1 MRIGYHRRRL
11 ASFAA
16 GMKLAKQLEAQSREP
31 EAALRRRQ
39 QTQLE
44 ALVRHAREQSPFYRE
59 RLPDGP
65 VVLDRLPVLEKPEL
79 MERYDDV
86 VIDRRLHRDELL
98 AWIESR
104 RRDELLH
111 GAYRVMTT
119 SGSSGRKGLFVYDQ
133 AGWASIAA
141 HFLRI
146 TAWLGVVPR
155 LPRRRMAMLGAPSPT
170 HMSVQ
175 GSVTLRVGAHRVLAV
190 PVTQP
195 IEQQVAALN
204 AFRPDFLNA
213 YPSAAVR
220 LAEEQEAGR
229 LRLSLENMS
238 TSSELLTPAMAERLE
253 AAFGVRPFNVYASTE
268 GLFGA
273 ECERHD
279 GVHLFE
285 DVALVE
291 NVDEHGR
298 AVPAGEPGARVLVT
312 QLHNRVQ
319 PIIRLAV
326 SDVFTLH
333 PEPCPCGRRLVRA
346 AAIEGRSDDVLSLP
360 ARAGGDVTVLPAQF
374 AVVSRDRGVREFQVR
389 QEAAGVRI
397 LVVPCAG
404 ADADLEQRVGVAVG
418 RAMDA
423 LGAEASVAVERRD
436 ELTRRGGKLQIVVA
450 RPREG

>member
-44 ALVRHAREQSPFYRE
+44 ALVRHAREHSPFYRE
-59 RLPDGP
+59 RLSDGP
-65 VVLDRLPVLEKPEL
+65 VALDRLPVLEKPEL
-79 MERYDDV
+79 MERFDDV
-86 VIDRRLHRDELL
+86 VTDRRLHRDELL
-98 AWIESR
+98 AWIETR

-111 GAYRVMTT
+111 DAYRVMTT
-119 SGSSGRKGLFVYDQ
+119 SGSSGRKGLFVYDP

-141 HFLRI
+141 HLLRL
-146 TAWLGVVPR
+146 TAWFGVAPR
-155 LPRRRMAMLGAPSPT
+155 LPRRRMAMLGAPSPA

-175 GSVTLRVGAHRVLAV
+175 GSETLRVGAHRVMAV

-229 LRLSLENMS
+229 LRLSLEGMS
-238 TSSELLTPAMAERLE
+238 TSSELLTPEMAERVE
-253 AAFGVRPFNVYASTE
+253 AAFGVRPFNVYATTE

-291 NVDEHGR
+291 NVDERGR
-298 AVPAGEPGARVLVT
+298 PVPAGEPGARVLVT

-326 SDVFTLH
+326 SDVFTLD

-346 AAIEGRSDDVLSLP
+346 AAIQAAATTYSL
-360 ARAGGDVTVLPAQF
+360 
-374 AVVSRDRGVREFQVR
+374 
-389 QEAAGVRI
+389 
-397 LVVPCAG
+397 C
-404 ADADLEQRVGVAVG
+404 
-418 RAMDA
+418 
-423 LGAEASVAVERRD
+423 
-436 ELTRRGGKLQIVVA
+436 RRGPA
-450 RPREG
+450 AP